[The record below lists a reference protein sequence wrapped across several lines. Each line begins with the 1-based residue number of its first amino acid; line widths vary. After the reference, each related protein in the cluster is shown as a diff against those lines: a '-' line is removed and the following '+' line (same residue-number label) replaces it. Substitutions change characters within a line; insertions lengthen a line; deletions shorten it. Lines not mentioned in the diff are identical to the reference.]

1 MGKKT
6 FQNKLLK
13 YTVFG
18 LDTSCFIYHFE
29 KHPKYSLLTRELFL
43 LLEKKKAVVS
53 SLVFSELLAKKEIF
67 ANSKKRALYKTAF
80 QTLPNTKICDFDLEL
95 AEYAAGFRILY
106 NLRLPDAIH
115 LATALINGADAFITN
130 DEGFKKVKEI
140 KVIVLKDYLD

>member
-13 YTVFG
+13 YKVFG

-29 KHPKYSLLTRELFL
+29 EHPRYSSLTKELFL
-43 LLEKKKAVVS
+43 LLKKKKGVVS
-53 SLVFSELLAKKEIF
+53 CLAFSELLAKKEIF
-67 ANSKKRALYKTAF
+67 ADSKKRALYKTAF

-95 AEYAAGFRILY
+95 AEYAAGFKILY

-115 LATALINGADAFITN
+115 LATAVVNGADVFITN
-130 DEGFKKVKEI
+130 DERFKKVKEI
-140 KVIVLKDYLD
+140 VTIVLGDYLT